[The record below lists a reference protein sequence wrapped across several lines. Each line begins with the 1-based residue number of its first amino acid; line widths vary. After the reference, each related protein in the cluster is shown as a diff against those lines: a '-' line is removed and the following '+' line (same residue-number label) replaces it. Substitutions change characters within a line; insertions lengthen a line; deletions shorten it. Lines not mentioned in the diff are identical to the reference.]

1 MELIAA
7 NYANREDAEAA
18 LKAVEQNEWTVHV
31 DLFDA
36 AVLVAGADGKVD
48 LHDQHSRSTLK
59 GAVGGGIVGLFAAAL
74 FPPAFLGELLL
85 GVVGGAVGGH
95 FSGHKDRDEFRSFAD
110 NLKLEPGAAA
120 VVLLLEADSDLDP
133 VMEALAGSSHIA
145 RSTLTPE
152 ESSELREAF

>member
-7 NYANREDAEAA
+7 NYQSREDAEAA
-18 LKAVEQNEWTVHV
+18 LKAVEENQWTVHV

-36 AVLVAGADGKVD
+36 AVLVADADGKVD

-59 GAVGGGIVGLFAAAL
+59 GAVGGGIIGLFAGAL
-74 FPPAFLGELLL
+74 FPPAFLGELVL
-85 GVVGGAVGGH
+85 GIVGGAVGGH

-110 NLKLEPGAAA
+110 KLQITPGAAA

-133 VMEALAGSSHIA
+133 VLEALSGADHIA